1 MTGANIITRMTG
13 FLYRIF
19 ISRFIGAEGLGLFA
33 LVMPVYSVCCAVV
46 ASGIPVAAMKK
57 IPEAKT
63 PALKKAVTCSALK
76 AVLYVSLILFSAL
89 FIFAKPLSLFLG
101 DRRTYPSLLILS
113 FAASIPTH
121 A

>member
-57 IPEAKT
+57 IPEAET
-63 PALKKAVTCSALK
+63 ASLKKSVTR
-76 AVLYVSLILFSAL
+76 SAL
-89 FIFAKPLSLFLG
+89 FLVLDVSLVLFC
-101 DRRTYPSLLILS
+101 LLL
-113 FAASIPTH
+113 FFCKAAL
-121 A
+121 ALFGR